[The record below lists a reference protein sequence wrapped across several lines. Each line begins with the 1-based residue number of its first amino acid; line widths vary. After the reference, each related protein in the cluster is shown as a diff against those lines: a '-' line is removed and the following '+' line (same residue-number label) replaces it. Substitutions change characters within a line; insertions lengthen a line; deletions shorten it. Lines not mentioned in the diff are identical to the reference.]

1 MAKWQNGKMAKWQNG
16 KMAKWQNGKMA
27 KWQNGKMALT
37 IFQDAKGQATG
48 AVKVTKALLDK
59 QKVQVY
65 NWTPYKTITPEN
77 HSQFAAQ

>member
-1 MAKWQNGKMAKWQNG
+1 
-16 KMAKWQNGKMA
+16 
-27 KWQNGKMALT
+27 MALT